1 MFTFVSFQ
9 NKVGLRCSNLG
20 AVSKVLTVTVAA
32 YLKITALLSTI
43 LKVISFESRFWD
55 IIDILCLVQV
65 FFPPS

>member
-1 MFTFVSFQ
+1 MYS
-9 NKVGLRCSNLG
+9 SNLG